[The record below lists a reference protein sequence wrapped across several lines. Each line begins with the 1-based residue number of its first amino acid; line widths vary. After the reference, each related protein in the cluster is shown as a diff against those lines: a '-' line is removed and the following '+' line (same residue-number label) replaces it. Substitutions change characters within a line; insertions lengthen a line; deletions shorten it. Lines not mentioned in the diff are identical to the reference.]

1 MERIPHLTSVMG
13 VAFVKGLQGDHP
25 RYLKVVATPKHY
37 AAHSGPEKDRHSFN
51 AVVDLRDLDET
62 YLPAF
67 EACVREAG
75 AHAIMAAY
83 NRTNGEACCANPLLL
98 TEILRRQWGFD
109 GFVVA
114 DCGATYDLYSSHRL
128 VSTPEEAAACSL
140 KAGCDLDC
148 WGAYLQLMQAVE
160 RGLVTEG
167 EIDVAVKRLFVAR
180 FRLGM
185 FDPPERSPYAQIPIE
200 VIGCER
206 HKKLAL
212 QAARESLVLLKN
224 ENQLLPLSKDLNK
237 VSIIGPNA
245 NCLDVLM
252 GNYKGQPASY
262 VTPLQ
267 GIQEIVSPH
276 TEVVWA
282 QGCGLTENSED
293 GFAEAVE
300 SAESSDVIIFVGGI
314 SPVLEGEEPSMAENG
329 AGGDR
334 TTLDLPNIQQ
344 RLLER
349 LHATG
354 KPIVLVLFSGSC
366 LSVNCGPRKCACNS
380 SGLVSRS
387 RGRLGSRGGPVWRL

>member
-1 MERIPHLTSVMG
+1 MMKHAAEPATLMEQPDYKDPSLPIGRRVDDLVSRMTLEEKIEQMMNDAPAIPRLGVPQYNWWNECLHGVARAGIATIFPQAIGLAATWNDRLVHEIASAISDEARAKHHEAIRNGRRGLYEGLTFWSPNINIFRDPRWGRGQETYGEDPHLTSVMG

-51 AVVDLRDLDET
+51 AVVDLRDLYET

-75 AHAIMAAY
+75 AHTIMAAY

-185 FDPPERSPYAQIPIE
+185 FDPPERSPYAQTPIE

-212 QAARESLVLLKN
+212 QAARES
-224 ENQLLPLSKDLNK
+224 
-237 VSIIGPNA
+237 
-245 NCLDVLM
+245 
-252 GNYKGQPASY
+252 
-262 VTPLQ
+262 
-267 GIQEIVSPH
+267 
-276 TEVVWA
+276 
-282 QGCGLTENSED
+282 
-293 GFAEAVE
+293 
-300 SAESSDVIIFVGGI
+300 
-314 SPVLEGEEPSMAENG
+314 
-329 AGGDR
+329 
-334 TTLDLPNIQQ
+334 
-344 RLLER
+344 
-349 LHATG
+349 
-354 KPIVLVLFSGSC
+354 
-366 LSVNCGPRKCACNS
+366 
-380 SGLVSRS
+380 SRAFEK
-387 RGRLGSRGGPVWRL
+387 

>member
-1 MERIPHLTSVMG
+1 M
-13 VAFVKGLQGDHP
+13 
-25 RYLKVVATPKHY
+25 
-37 AAHSGPEKDRHSFN
+37 
-51 AVVDLRDLDET
+51 
-62 YLPAF
+62 
-67 EACVREAG
+67 
-75 AHAIMAAY
+75 
-83 NRTNGEACCANPLLL
+83 
-98 TEILRRQWGFD
+98 
-109 GFVVA
+109 
-114 DCGATYDLYSSHRL
+114 
-128 VSTPEEAAACSL
+128 
-140 KAGCDLDC
+140 
-148 WGAYLQLMQAVE
+148 
-160 RGLVTEG
+160 
-167 EIDVAVKRLFVAR
+167 
-180 FRLGM
+180 
-185 FDPPERSPYAQIPIE
+185 
-200 VIGCER
+200 
-206 HKKLAL
+206 
-212 QAARESLVLLKN
+212 
-224 ENQLLPLSKDLNK
+224 SKDLNK

-314 SPVLEGEEPSMAENG
+314 SPVLEGEEPSMSENG

-334 TTLDLPNIQQ
+334 TTLDLPDIQQ

-366 LSVNCGPRKCACNS
+366 LSVNWAHENVPAILQAWYPGQEG
-380 SGLVSRS
+380 GLAVAEALFGDYNPS
-387 RGRLGSRGGPVWRL
+387 GRLPITFYESLDQVPPFTDYSMEGRTYRFMPNRPLYPFGHGLSYTRFIYENLVLLKGSHNSIGISVEVINEGQVAGGRSGSTLRDRSGRVNARSEDGA